1 MRILRLLP
9 VAALLVAASSCS
21 TIKKGSQA
29 TWDAVSGAGAVVAR
43 GTSKTARILERV
55 TPDGDALAVR
65 TAA

>member
-43 GTSKTARILERV
+43 GTSKTAR
-55 TPDGDALAVR
+55 
-65 TAA
+65 TAGNLVQGQRQAGQLWR